1 MQHSWNSR
9 KNQVHLTTILHL
21 GSICETLGHTWLDW
35 EGLGWEKWWMFT
47 EHYCLPQE
55 LIIHLLD
62 WYYGGAGS
70 NRWGDGPSCDAY
82 MSSVH
87 WILDYYFHIP
97 LRTPVVCSTGTDTW
111 ASQVALAVK
120 NPPSNAGNIKDS
132 SLIPGL
138 GRSPEDG
145 HGNPPQ
151 HSCLENPMNRGAWWA
166 TVHRVTK
173 SWTRLK
179 QLSMHTITIVCIP
192 IY

>member
-1 MQHSWNSR
+1 MRNSGAHM
-9 KNQVHLTTILHL
+9 V
-21 GSICETLGHTWLDW
+21 
-35 EGLGWEKWWMFT
+35 GLGGAGMREMMDVHRT
-47 EHYCLPQE
+47 LLPPPRVNNTPSY
-55 LIIHLLD
+55 D

-87 WILDYYFHIP
+87 WILDYYFRIP

-145 HGNPPQ
+145 YGNPPQ
-151 HSCLENPMNRGAWWA
+151 HSCLENPMNRGAWWT

>member
-1 MQHSWNSR
+1 MRNTGAHMAGLEGAGVRQMID
-9 KNQVHLTTILHL
+9 VHRTLLPPPRVNNILSYH
-21 GSICETLGHTWLDW
+21 
-35 EGLGWEKWWMFT
+35 
-47 EHYCLPQE
+47 
-55 LIIHLLD
+55 
-62 WYYGGAGS
+62 WYYGVAGR
-70 NRWGDGPSCDAY
+70 NRWGNGPSCDAY

-87 WILDYYFHIP
+87 YFNIP
-97 LRTPVVCSTGTDTW
+97 LRTPVVCSTGTNNW
-111 ASQVALAVK
+111 ASQVALALK
-120 NPPSNAGNIKDS
+120 NPPSDAGNIEDI
-132 SLIPGL
+132 SLKPGL

-179 QLSMHTITIVCIP
+179 QLSMHTITIISIP